1 MNYGIH
7 YFMKIEWNP
16 NKAKLN
22 TKKHG
27 VSFEEAATALSDPM
41 SVTGSDPDHSVDEER
56 YITFGLSERK
66 RLLVVSHTEE
76 GETIRII
83 SARKATKG
91 ERELYEEG

>member
-1 MNYGIH
+1 MN
-7 YFMKIEWNP
+7 IEWDP
-16 NKAKLN
+16 RKAKFNLR
-22 TKKHG
+22 KHG

-41 SVTGSDPDHSVDEER
+41 SATGADPDHSIMEDR
-56 YITFGLSERK
+56 YITFGLSERG

-83 SARKATKG
+83 SARKASKG